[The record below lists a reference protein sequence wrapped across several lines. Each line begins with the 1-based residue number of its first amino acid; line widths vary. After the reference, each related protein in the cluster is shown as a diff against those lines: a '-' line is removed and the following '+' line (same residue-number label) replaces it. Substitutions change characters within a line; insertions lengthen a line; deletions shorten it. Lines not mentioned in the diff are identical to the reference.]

1 MIPALSVLTPS
12 YNDGAFLRECIQSVR
27 AAAAKAAIEIQH
39 IVVDDGSTDATLNH
53 VPDSPDV
60 TWLTFM
66 ENRGA
71 SAALN
76 AALAAARASWCLI
89 LAADDCVTE
98 HAFVDWQ
105 AAAQRRPDANVI
117 HSALEIFGARRGL
130 YTVPPFD
137 SNLMRER
144 NILPGAAFIR
154 TDLLR
159 AVGGFDPEM
168 RTAQDWDFWVR
179 ADLAIGL
186 QPVRLPFPAV
196 RYRFH
201 ATPRLHNES
210 ARNIGA
216 IRQRVRGR
224 TRETAVLTHRELVS
238 V

>member
-1 MIPALSVLTPS
+1 MIPELSVLTPS
-12 YNDGAFLRECIQSVR
+12 YNDGAFVHECIESVR
-27 AAAAKAAIEIQH
+27 KAATAAGIDVRH
-39 IVVDDGSTDATLNH
+39 IVVDDGSTDNTAAILTAATD
-53 VPDSPDV
+53 VWSPIHC
-60 TWLTFM
+60 
-66 ENRGA
+66 ENQGA

-76 AALAAARASWCLI
+76 TALRHAAGSWCLI
-89 LAADDCVTE
+89 LAADDAVTE

-117 HSALEIFGARRGL
+117 YSDLELFGTRGGF

-137 SNLMRER
+137 SNLMRQR
-144 NILPGAAFIR
+144 NVLPGAAFVR

-159 AVGGFDPEM
+159 AVGGFDPDM

-179 ADLAIGL
+179 ADLAVGL
-186 QPVRLPFPAV
+186 VPVRLPFPAV

-210 ARNIGA
+210 ARNIET

-224 TRETAVLTHRELVS
+224 TRETAILTHRELVS